1 MSLSFVR
8 CVSRIFVSVD
18 LNISVSEVFQ
28 FINRGLA
35 VPCFTASL
43 VRSIGF
49 TVGVQAE
56 VPAHP
61 TLIGMMS
68 YPSS

>member
-18 LNISVSEVFQ
+18 LNISVSELFQ

-35 VPCFTASL
+35 VPRFTASL

-49 TVGVQAE
+49 TEGKQVE
-56 VPAHP
+56 VSVYP
-61 TLIGMMS
+61 TLIGRS
-68 YPSS
+68 YSSVS

>member
-18 LNISVSEVFQ
+18 LNISVLELFE

-35 VPCFTASL
+35 VPCFTAGL

-49 TVGVQAE
+49 TEPTQA
-56 VPAHP
+56 
-61 TLIGMMS
+61 
-68 YPSS
+68 